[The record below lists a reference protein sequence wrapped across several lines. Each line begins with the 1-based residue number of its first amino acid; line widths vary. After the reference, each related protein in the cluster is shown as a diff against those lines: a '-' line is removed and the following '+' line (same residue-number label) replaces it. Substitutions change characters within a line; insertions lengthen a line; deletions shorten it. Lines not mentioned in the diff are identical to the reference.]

1 MKKTKIEKPCRRLG
15 YCPYGPLVENFPL
28 LKVPNDESCSEF
40 GHQCPVYT
48 CAEGFVDDGGDH
60 AV

>member
-28 LKVPNDESCSEF
+28 LKVSNDESCSEF
-40 GHQCPVYT
+40 GHQCPVFT
-48 CAEGFVDDGGDH
+48 CAEGFVDEG
-60 AV
+60 